1 MALVKVQ
8 TRGQMTVPRRLRI
21 AMGIDMGTRLICTQ
35 TGPDVFEC
43 RVLPKLVGLR
53 AFVDSHSGPEPA
65 PSPHEVMEIVREG
78 MLAERCER

>member
-8 TRGQMTVPRRLRI
+8 IRGQMTVPRPLRD
-21 AMGIDMGTRLICTQ
+21 AMGIATGTLLVCTQ

-53 AFVDSHSGPEPA
+53 AFVDTHSGPEPA
-65 PSPHEVMEIVREG
+65 PSPQEVMEIVREG
-78 MLAERCER
+78 MLAEGCER